1 LPRINNARGHL
12 QFRYESKKQAAL
24 RDYLTIVFGSTEH
37 ANGVLRVSELEP
49 HVFLSEP
56 VSAGR
61 QTIAALS
68 LCNPHFHNCAHV
80 AVGACAEFK
89 ELERCFMAIAL

>member
-1 LPRINNARGHL
+1 MLVGYIRV
-12 QFRYESKKQAAL
+12 SKT
-24 RDYLTIVFGSTEH
+24 DGSQV
-37 ANGVLRVSELEP
+37 NDRQLSELEP